1 MKTTIKQYLRDN
13 HITQT
18 EFAKELGISDAYVS
32 KMVHNRIQLTEDIV
46 NRLED
51 YEKKHN
57 IEFIVNAEMMEDL
70 TYKRKYEELDKAYTR
85 LQCEYLKLAEENS
98 MYRAGIG
105 RFLEFAEYCKSL
117 PMKAKKKG
125 RPQNEKW

>member
-1 MKTTIKQYLRDN
+1 MKTTIKQYLKDN

-18 EFAKELGISDAYVS
+18 EFAKELGISITYVS
-32 KMVHNRIQLTEDIV
+32 KLIHNKIQLTDNII

-57 IEFIVNAEMMEDL
+57 IQFIISAEIMEDL

-85 LQCEYLKLAEENS
+85 LQYEYLKLAEENS

-117 PMKAKKKG
+117 PVKAKKKG
-125 RPQNEKW
+125 RPKIEKW

>member
-13 HITQT
+13 NISQT
-18 EFAKELGISDAYVS
+18 DFAKELGLSDAYVS
-32 KMVHNRIQLTEDIV
+32 RLVHNKTQLTDKTIEV
-46 NRLED
+46 LQE

-57 IEFIVNAEMMEDL
+57 VEFIFNDEVMQDL

-85 LQCEYLKLAEENS
+85 LQVEYLKLAEENS

-117 PMKAKKKG
+117 PNSPKKRG
-125 RPQNEKW
+125 RHKYGR